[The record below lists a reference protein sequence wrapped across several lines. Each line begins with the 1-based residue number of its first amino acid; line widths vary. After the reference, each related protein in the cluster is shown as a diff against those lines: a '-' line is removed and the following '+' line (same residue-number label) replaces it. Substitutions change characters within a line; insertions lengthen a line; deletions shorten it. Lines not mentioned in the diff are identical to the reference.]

1 MTLLL
6 LFNQSLHQ
14 RFLDTADR
22 MLAESPA
29 AAVVF
34 AHTACE
40 ILAEQVL
47 GTAFAYRNVP
57 ELKGPVTSLL
67 GRNST
72 LGNERVRKIYEA
84 LPRTPSGR
92 RPSGLDSWNP
102 ASYGMTSFTEGE
114 RCRLRRAKRL
124 ARSRGSA
131 PRTLIAVRQSF

>member
-57 ELKGPVTSLL
+57 
-67 GRNST
+67 NSK
-72 LGNERVRKIYEA
+72 VR
-84 LPRTPSGR
+84 LPACWGGTP
-92 RPSGLDSWNP
+92 P
-102 ASYGMTSFTEGE
+102 
-114 RCRLRRAKRL
+114 
-124 ARSRGSA
+124 
-131 PRTLIAVRQSF
+131 